1 MVGAG
6 VLMILLAF
14 YGTVLTLRNKLID
27 KTFYLKMMTWAI
39 ALPFIA
45 NTSGWIMR
53 EVGRQPW
60 IVFGLQKTS
69 DGVSP
74 TVSSGMVITSFVGF
88 TIIYGILAAVLVY
101 LFVKYIKKG
110 TEIYVDGSYEKEL
123 NTNTF

>member
-1 MVGAG
+1 

-14 YGTVLTLRNKLID
+14 YGTILTLRD
-27 KTFYLKMMTWAI
+27 KIESSRIYLRVMPWAI

-45 NTSGWIMR
+45 NTTGWIMR
-53 EVGRQPW
+53 EIGRQPW
-60 IVFGLQKTS
+60 IVFGLQKTA

-74 TVSSGMVITSFVGF
+74 TVSSSMVSTSFIGF
-88 TIIYGILAAVLVY
+88 TIIYGILAVVLVS
-101 LFVKYIKKG
+101 LFIRYIKKG